1 MLAAMC
7 LRVGQVT
14 SLPKPAFADFG
25 VGLPRGNI
33 DEGVGCCIQ

>member
-1 MLAAMC
+1 
-7 LRVGQVT
+7 VT